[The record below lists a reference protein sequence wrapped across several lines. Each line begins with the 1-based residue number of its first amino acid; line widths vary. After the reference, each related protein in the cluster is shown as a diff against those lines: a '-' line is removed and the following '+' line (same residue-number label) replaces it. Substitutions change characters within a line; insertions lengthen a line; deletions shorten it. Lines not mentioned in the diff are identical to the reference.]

1 MAFSLIY
8 IAAIFGIFYFLLIR
22 PQQKKT
28 KQLKDMR
35 ESIKVGD
42 TVVTIGGLTGKVA
55 RVSEDDL
62 YLKVGST
69 ELTFKKWAIGSISE
83 D

>member
-22 PQQKKT
+22 PQQKRAKEL
-28 KQLKDMR
+28 QSMR
-35 ESIKVGD
+35 DSVKVGD
-42 TVVTIGGLTGKVA
+42 TVVTIGGLVGKVV
-55 RVSEDDL
+55 RVSEDEVIIDS
-62 YLKVGST
+62 GAG
-69 ELTFKKWAIGSISE
+69 ELTFKKFGVSSVSN